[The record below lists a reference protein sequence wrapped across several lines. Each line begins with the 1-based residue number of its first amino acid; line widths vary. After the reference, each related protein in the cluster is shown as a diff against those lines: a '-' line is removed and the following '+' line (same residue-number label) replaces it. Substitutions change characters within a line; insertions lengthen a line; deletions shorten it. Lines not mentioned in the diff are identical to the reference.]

1 MNKKEND
8 IKGLNEKYTLRLRE
22 KFKNTHENIFLLK
35 ENLRQEIENLC
46 SVSKIT
52 SPNVTKEISNIIQRL
67 QNLINNLSI

>member
-35 ENLRQEIENLC
+35 ENLRQEIENLY

>member
-46 SVSKIT
+46 AVSKIT